1 MLVSKYSIKHLLLLA
16 FLAFFSANCFAQQA
30 PVEDTTIPENV
41 QTGVNQVEATQHE
54 DGVAH
59 TQVEAGLETHGAHG
73 DESSM
78 PDIKSILFEHVGD
91 AHNVHIFSIGSGH
104 HATHVSLPL
113 PIILYDNQKGL
124 SVFSSSKFGHT
135 NEETHESE
143 VHDGYKIG
151 RTESKIKEVIM
162 REDGST
168 EGLYDFSITKNVFS
182 MFISI
187 AILFAIMFAVA
198 KRSKRNGVNKA
209 PTGIQ
214 NAIEPL
220 VVFIR
225 DNVAKPFLGAKHAK
239 YMPLLLTMFFFVWI
253 NNLLGLLP
261 FGFNLTGNIAF
272 TAMLALV
279 YFIVMLF
286 STTKYFW
293 GHIFNPPGVPGFV
306 KAILV
311 PIEVLGIFIK
321 PVALCLRLFANIFAG
336 HTIIL
341 CVLCL
346 IFIFKALFGPA
357 VGWASTLISVP
368 FTIFMFFLE
377 LLVAA
382 IQAFIF
388 TNLTAVFVGQAMEEH
403 HHETHDVDH
412 AENLTIS

>member
-1 MLVSKYSIKHLLLLA
+1 MLGLKYIIKHTLLIT
-16 FLAFFSANCFAQQA
+16 FLAFCGINCFAQQA
-30 PVEDTTIPENV
+30 PHTDGHE
-41 QTGVNQVEATQHE
+41 QTQDAQTPVPINADVNM
-54 DGVAH
+54 DD
-59 TQVEAGLETHGAHG
+59 HGAAPG
-73 DESSM
+73 ERKNGGM

-91 AHNVHIFSIGSGH
+91 AHNVHAFTVGSGH
-104 HATHVSLPL
+104 HAFHAALPL
-113 PIILYDNQKGL
+113 PIIIYDNQKGL
-124 SVFSSSKFGHT
+124 SIFSSSRFGHY

-143 VHDGYKIG
+143 VYNGYKLG
-151 RTESKIKEVIM
+151 RTESKIKELIK

-168 EGLYDFSITKNVFS
+168 DGIYDFSITKNVFS

-187 AILFAIMFAVA
+187 AILLSILFAVS
-198 KRSKRNGVNKA
+198 KRSKRNGVTKA

-220 VVFIR
+220 IVFIR
-225 DNVAKPFLGAKHAK
+225 DNVAKPFLGTK
-239 YMPLLLTMFFFVWI
+239 YGKFMPLLLTIFFFVWI

-261 FGFNLTGNIAF
+261 FGFNLTGNMAF
-272 TAMLALV
+272 TAMLSLI
-279 YFIVMLF
+279 YFVVMLF
-286 STTKYFW
+286 NTTKYFW
-293 GHIFNPPGVPGFV
+293 GHMLNPPGVPMAV
-306 KAILV
+306 KFILV

-346 IFIFKALFGPA
+346 IFIFKALFGA
-357 VGWASTLISVP
+357 GVGWASTLISIP
-368 FTIFMFFLE
+368 FTVFMFFLE

-388 TNLTAVFVGQAMEEH
+388 TNLTAVFIGQAMEEH
-403 HHETHDVDH
+403 HHEAHDVDH